1 MVRQASSVPSIHSRS
16 GREPRAQGEAKL
28 ERLNRALLRVIA
40 RFGAGGVTHRR
51 VAKEAR
57 VSLSATTYYFQSKHD
72 MVRQALASLFEEIRA
87 NVDRLVARYGGDAP
101 GTARPEDEVEAA
113 RSFMTNRLQA
123 SADEHLTFIEL
134 LLLMARDP
142 DTRRMLSKDRKAV
155 RDFVVSLL
163 ERSHS
168 THPDE
173 DADLLMALV
182 TGLTLENL
190 ARGRPP
196 GFEGRATRLVERVMT
211 WISADGSAADCS
223 R

>member
-1 MVRQASSVPSIHSRS
+1 
-16 GREPRAQGEAKL
+16 
-28 ERLNRALLRVIA
+28 
-40 RFGAGGVTHRR
+40 
-51 VAKEAR
+51 
-57 VSLSATTYYFQSKHD
+57 
-72 MVRQALASLFEEIRA
+72 
-87 NVDRLVARYGGDAP
+87 
-101 GTARPEDEVEAA
+101 
-113 RSFMTNRLQA
+113 
-123 SADEHLTFIEL
+123 
-134 LLLMARDP
+134 MARDP